1 MITRDKLKF
10 LREHFGKNITVI
22 NPTTK
27 KPKAVY
33 QGNHYPDGKK
43 KYEWFN
49 GWTDE
54 ELCSADYL
62 GVYHREDKDKN
73 KPVCAAVDFDDK
85 DYVAHDW
92 NIKLPMSM
100 SVVKDTKTGKKV
112 NQRIYK
118 VNGSGFPKF
127 DYGGDSKEAGKLV
140 ETLYS
145 GVSVIHSPDR
155 TFTMVPP
162 TETDPKDLEKRLN
175 LICFMTQVQKNFPP
189 KGVKKRDL
197 AHLALQGS
205 LARLDEKE
213 YPTTLLE
220 GFIRQLCTNID
231 DVDEEENRMKL
242 EYQREQLKDPNN
254 NVKGVPALCKALGVK
269 NISSYDLLKTNV
281 EEREEEPEKNYP
293 IISFDK
299 MLEIS
304 YPQPEFILDPLIRE
318 KTVTQ
323 ISGDYGSG
331 KTHVGL
337 KLAVDI
343 SQGFSFLLEETH
355 RAGAVEGGYSWY
367 KCLKRRPTLYVEG
380 ELPAADVRDRVNTLL
395 QPFIEGDWSINNEGM
410 FFLTLDDLEMNGF
423 KYGFEPLAISNEE
436 DKAKRNRKLIER
448 MLNTIKDKTGKYPVL
463 FLDNVTA
470 LTSIDENKSTDWAGF
485 MMWLMMLKTRGVIIV
500 FFHHTGKTTGT
511 ASGSNL
517 SQRLIDTHIILKK
530 LPEKAKFE
538 NHDGVQCSVHYDKFR
553 NFGGRRTLP
562 FMLLC
567 DREGEWTKYNM
578 IMDQTDFKILE
589 LYNANKTVEQM
600 CALDQDLKKATVYR
614 RIEKMKKGG
623 VILDGK
629 ESADD
634 AARENY

>member
-1 MITRDKLKF
+1 MISKEQLKF
-10 LREHFGKNITVI
+10 LRTEFGKNITVI

-33 QGNHYPDGKK
+33 QGNRHPDGRQ

-49 GWTDE
+49 GWSDE
-54 ELCSADYL
+54 ELRSADYL

-92 NIKLPMSM
+92 NIKLPNSM

-118 VNGSGFPKF
+118 VNGSGFPNF
-127 DYGGDSKEAGKLV
+127 DYGGSSKEDGKLV
-140 ETLYS
+140 ETLQS
-145 GVSVIHSPDR
+145 GVSVIHAPDR

-162 TETDPKDLEKRLN
+162 SEVDPKELEKKLN
-175 LICFMTQVQKNFPP
+175 LICFMTEVQKNFPS
-189 KGVKKRDL
+189 KTSKQRDTT
-197 AHLALQGS
+197 HLALQGS

-213 YPTTLLE
+213 YPTTFLE
-220 GFIRQLCTNID
+220 GFIKQLCINLDDDEID
-231 DVDEEENRMKL
+231 NRVNKL
-242 EYQREQLKDPNN
+242 GYQREQLAKGVEE
-254 NVKGVPALCKALGVK
+254 VKGVPALCKALGVK
-269 NISSYDLLKTNV
+269 NLSSYDLLKTTV
-281 EEREEEPEKNYP
+281 EEKEEEPEKNYP

-304 YPQPEFILDPLIRE
+304 YPQPEFILDPLVRE

-355 RAGAVEGGYSWY
+355 ITGAVAGGYSWY

-395 QPFIEGDWSINNEGM
+395 QPFIEGGWSVNGEGM

-448 MLNTIKDKTGKYPVL
+448 MLNAIKDKTGKYPVL
-463 FLDNVTA
+463 FLDNITA
-470 LTSIDENKSTDWAGF
+470 LTSIDENKSTDWSGI
-485 MMWLMMLKTRGVIIV
+485 MMWLMQLKTKGVIIV

-517 SQRLIDTHIILKK
+517 AQRLVDTHIILKR
-530 LPEKAKFE
+530 LPEKSKFE
-538 NHDGVQCSVHYDKFR
+538 DHDGVQCSVHYDKFR
-553 NFGGRRTLP
+553 NFGGSRTNP

-567 DREGEWTKYNM
+567 DREGHWTKYNM
-578 IMDQTDFKILE
+578 LMDQKDFKILE
-589 LYNANKTVEQM
+589 LHNAGKTVEQM
-600 CALDQDLKKATVYR
+600 CKEEEDLKKATVYK
-614 RIEKMKKGG
+614 RIAKMKKEG
-623 VILDGK
+623 VISDDQ
-629 ESADD
+629 ESAAT